1 MRLAA
6 HEYVHTRRE
15 RENHLQRS
23 RGNDVLAAVPRG
35 CALESAQPCPSRGW
49 VLPSPV
55 GSEGVPEWRER
66 RSAPWCARPRQPTRA
81 YPGSWT
87 VEPSALTHMLTRVC
101 ARDAQAMPR
110 SSSPPPPPA
119 SSASLPPSPRA
130 ARRFQSPRRRRSDLV
145 LMPAYVCGFRDHG
158 REHRERVCPISACSF
173 AGACSGCPWG
183 AGEPAR
189 STFARSCVRLRV
201 VLGATLAP
209 LGSRMRRCE

>member
-1 MRLAA
+1 MTYSRL
-6 HEYVHTRRE
+6 
-15 RENHLQRS
+15 S
-23 RGNDVLAAVPRG
+23 R
-35 CALESAQPCPSRGW
+35 
-49 VLPSPV
+49 
-55 GSEGVPEWRER
+55 EGVHSRVHSPAHHVDGSCPHRWAR
-66 RSAPWCARPRQPTRA
+66 RVFQNSESDEARHGVPAHATPAHACVSRL
-81 YPGSWT
+81 

-145 LMPAYVCGFRDHG
+145 LMAAYVYGFRDHG